1 MSIIRN
7 LLWNKFEQKSENIN
21 SQIEDLSESDYDFS
35 IDITEKISRSLA
47 KRRSENAQFLSTS
60 TPEKYKQII
69 PVELEIGHGSA
80 NNSGNENEIDR
91 IKQFV
96 DVKTMINSLQSLEE
110 IINEK
115 DIKYDRFKAVYLQS
129 TRNLCNAINQ
139 QEREGKAVINSGT
152 NYGTH
157 ETNETKETKDEL
169 LSQIIL
175 ISIQILKILIE
186 NFKPV
191 LASIGEVIRLI
202 ITNEQFQKLNFLL
215 FQILLTILSI
225 LLESLKLLQPKQK
238 RATST

>member
-47 KRRSENAQFLSTS
+47 KRRNENAQFLFTS

-69 PVELEIGHGSA
+69 PVELAIGHGSA
-80 NNSGNENEIDR
+80 NNSRNENEIDR

-96 DVKTMINSLQSLEE
+96 DVKTMINSLQSLEK
-110 IINEK
+110 IINER
-115 DIKYDRFKAVYLQS
+115 DIRYDRFKAVYLQS
-129 TRNLCNAINQ
+129 TRNLFNAINQ
-139 QEREGKAVINSGT
+139 EEREGKAVISGT

-169 LSQIIL
+169 LSQITL